1 MLESTSPKSL
11 SQIKICK
18 NKLRSLGNAPQI
30 TSQSVEIETKL
41 NAIIYWELKY
51 PNSILNYRRKFPKSQ
66 IIRNLPDPASQV
78 VFVLY
83 MYIYIYV
90 YMIYRK
96 IPHAWYTRNIQQRNS
111 GFPANYQTISPF
123 PIEQDLAPKKAS
135 L

>member
-1 MLESTSPKSL
+1 M
-11 SQIKICK
+11 
-18 NKLRSLGNAPQI
+18 GNAPQI

-83 MYIYIYV
+83 MYIYIYM
-90 YMIYRK
+90 YIWFIEKFRMLG
-96 IPHAWYTRNIQQRNS
+96 IPE
-111 GFPANYQTISPF
+111 ISNKGTQGSQPTTKQSPLF
-123 PIEQDLAPKKAS
+123 Q
-135 L
+135 

>member
-18 NKLRSLGNAPQI
+18 DILRSLGNAPQI

-66 IIRNLPDPASQV
+66 IIRNLPDPESQV

-83 MYIYIYV
+83 MYIYIC
-90 YMIYRK
+90 IY
-96 IPHAWYTRNIQQRNS
+96 
-111 GFPANYQTISPF
+111 
-123 PIEQDLAPKKAS
+123 DL
-135 L
+135 